1 MTRTKPCETEA
12 SALACDIVADAF
24 GHDCG
29 LVCRVLAQRGSMTL
43 RELAR
48 ETHLR
53 SSRCQQA
60 ILVMIRHNSIRIM
73 QQENN
78 GAGKLSSTLVQ
89 THQHMPNVDEEDN
102 RYQINLEAVLYRLRY
117 SRYLLHIREC
127 YGKTQELFFEVLF
140 QHGMLH
146 THELFARI
154 SVNQYRLDISRTN
167 TTILEQGTNL
177 RSNPKTAHLEDFLPD
192 NII

>member
-1 MTRTKPCETEA
+1 
-12 SALACDIVADAF
+12 
-24 GHDCG
+24 
-29 LVCRVLAQRGSMTL
+29 
-43 RELAR
+43 
-48 ETHLR
+48 
-53 SSRCQQA
+53 
-60 ILVMIRHNSIRIM
+60 MIRHNSIRIM

-167 TTILEQGTNL
+167 TTILEQALSELVDSQLIEIVPVRQKSGLN
-177 RSNPKTAHLEDFLPD
+177 FC
-192 NII
+192 